1 MPDYGIIKKEY
12 IRERAGNMKDIRV
25 VVADDS
31 DITRNL
37 IIGFLSDEGDI
48 QLVAAVKDGEEAIS
62 AIKETHPDMVILD
75 LVMPKV
81 DGIGV
86 MEAIAQCDGEKPKY
100 IVISSVGSEDIVGE
114 AIRMGA
120 SYFIMKPFNGETLV
134 KRIKQIAA
142 RRDVVSLQTART
154 LYADNQS
161 ALYAPIEKLLRKL
174 GVSVRM
180 TGYKYIRDAIIF
192 AIKNPDS
199 LASITK
205 SIYPEIAESYQT
217 SSGNVER
224 NIRYVIDVTWSG
236 RNDSKYSAAFAE
248 VFGDDGARPTNS
260 KFILSCCDWINSLV
274 QE

>member
-1 MPDYGIIKKEY
+1 
-12 IRERAGNMKDIRV
+12 MKDIRV

-37 IIGFLSDEGDI
+37 IINFLSKEEDI
-48 QLVAAVKDGEEAIS
+48 ELVSAVKDGEEAII
-62 AIKETHPDMVILD
+62 AIKESHPDMVILD

-86 MEAIAQCDGEKPKY
+86 MEAIAQSDDYGGDKPDY
-100 IVISSVGSEDIVGE
+100 IVISAAGSEGIVGE

-120 SYFIMKPFNGETLV
+120 SYFIMKPFNGDALV

-142 RRDVVSLQTART
+142 RQAGAHLTAARASYEDDFPTTYALVV
-154 LYADNQS
+154 
-161 ALYAPIEKLLRKL
+161 KLLRKL
-174 GVSVRM
+174 GVSIRM

-192 AIKNPDS
+192 AINDPDS

-205 SIYPEIAESYQT
+205 SIYPEIAGSNQT

-236 RNDSKYSAAFAE
+236 RNDPKYSDTFDE
-248 VFGDDGARPTNS
+248 VFGDDDTRPTNS
-260 KFILSCCDWINSLV
+260 KFINSCCEWVNSFA